1 MKNVSESERTSWG
14 KNGPEERE
22 RKGEDEGRELESKGH
37 SCRGLMPRVEKLE
50 PRNVPQRPLM
60 REVRR
65 REGVERKTSH
75 RTHIGL
81 VLHNPGLSRA
91 SKRCP
96 DSYDYASALH
106 VKL

>member
-1 MKNVSESERTSWG
+1 MKNVSVRTYQLGQRSER
-14 KNGPEERE
+14 E
-22 RKGEDEGRELESKGH
+22 GEDGGRGLGSKGH

-50 PRNVPQRPLM
+50 PRNVPQRPLR

-81 VLHNPGLSRA
+81 VLHNPGPSLVSER
-91 SKRCP
+91 RP
-96 DSYDYASALH
+96 DAYHYASPLH
-106 VKL
+106 EKL